1 MSRLVSLE
9 TSFLIDLLRKD
20 PEAVAR
26 AQALETSGEPK
37 CVTAPVAAEIL
48 IGAALRGGR
57 ALDRARE
64 LLGSLVLLPFD
75 LEACEEAGRLG
86 SLLISRGEELSSAD
100 LIIAAIT
107 KRHGQRLLT
116 RDQAFARI
124 RGLTVETY

>member
-1 MSRLVSLE
+1 MRHG
-9 TSFLIDLLRKD
+9 TGGRGD
-20 PEAVAR
+20 PDRCRIAR
-26 AQALETSGEPK
+26 
-37 CVTAPVAAEIL
+37 
-48 IGAALRGGR
+48 GR

-86 SLLISRGEELSSAD
+86 SLLISHGEELSSAD

>member
-1 MSRLVSLE
+1 VSGLVSLE

-20 PEAVAR
+20 PAAVAR

-64 LLGSLVLLPFD
+64 LLASLVLLPFD

-86 SLLISRGEELSSAD
+86 ALLISHGEELSTSD
-100 LIIAAIT
+100 LFIAAIT